1 MPVAN
6 CALLRLRTPLAAH
19 SPYAREPP
27 AMLMTA
33 TSPPS
38 RHKKMIIEAENSSA
52 MMVNA
57 LLTALIGPA
66 PVFSA

>member
-1 MPVAN
+1 MAS

-33 TSPPS
+33 TSPPR
-38 RHKKMIIEAENSSA
+38 RHRNTIMEAENSSA
-52 MMVNA
+52 MMVKA
-57 LLTALIGPA
+57 LLTALTGPA
-66 PVFSA
+66 PVLSA